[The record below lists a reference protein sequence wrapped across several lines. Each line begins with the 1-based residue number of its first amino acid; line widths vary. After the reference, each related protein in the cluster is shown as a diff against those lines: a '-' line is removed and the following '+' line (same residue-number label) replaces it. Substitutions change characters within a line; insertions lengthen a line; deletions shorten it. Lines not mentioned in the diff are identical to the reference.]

1 MIIQFDGLKLIAIGV
16 SILALLVLFV
26 YGAILNWMEKK

>member
-16 SILALLVLFV
+16 SILALLVLFI
-26 YGAILNWMEKK
+26 YGSILNRRDKK